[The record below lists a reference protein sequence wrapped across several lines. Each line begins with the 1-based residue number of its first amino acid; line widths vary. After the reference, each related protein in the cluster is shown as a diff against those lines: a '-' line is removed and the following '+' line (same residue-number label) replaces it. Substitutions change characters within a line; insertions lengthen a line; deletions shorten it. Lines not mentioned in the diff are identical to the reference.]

1 MSVLS
6 TCMYVQTCVP
16 SAISGQRRA
25 LDPLGLELKMVMRLK
40 PGSSPKQQL
49 FLIPEPAFCGKSCIL

>member
-6 TCMYVQTCVP
+6 TCMDVHTCVP

-25 LDPLGLELKMVMRLK
+25 LDPLGLELKVVMSCHVGVETQTQVL
-40 PGSSPKQQL
+40 PK
-49 FLIPEPAFCGKSCIL
+49 ATSILNP